1 LILGHGIFR
10 PDHFVSAKI
19 PFLDPNHFFMSFPS
33 KLVFWIPIITAVVAI
48 ALWLSG
54 GKKQEYSAAIQI
66 EASPDVVFAYLTE
79 PEKHKSW
86 ITGLAHVERLES
98 NTDENGDPKRITT
111 QRVVSLDGKESK
123 FEDQVIRFEPDA
135 SLTVRSSRSSQV
147 ITSIYLLEPRDSQ
160 TYFTYRVI
168 KLNRGIK
175 RILAPLSSDKT
186 QEQVDDD
193 IRKLKRTVES
203 GN

>member
-1 LILGHGIFR
+1 MTFPAKLIL
-10 PDHFVSAKI
+10 
-19 PFLDPNHFFMSFPS
+19 
-33 KLVFWIPIITAVVAI
+33 WIPIITTVVAI
-48 ALWLSG
+48 GLWISG

-98 NTDENGDPKRITT
+98 NTDENGHPKRVTT
-111 QRVVSLDGKESK
+111 QRVVSLDGKESR
-123 FEDQVIRFEPDA
+123 FEDEVIRFEPGEF
-135 SLTVRSSRSSQV
+135 LTVRSSRIDRV

-175 RILAPLSSDKT
+175 RLLAPLSSDKT
-186 QEQVDDD
+186 QGQVDDD
-193 IRKLKRTVES
+193 IRKLKQTVES